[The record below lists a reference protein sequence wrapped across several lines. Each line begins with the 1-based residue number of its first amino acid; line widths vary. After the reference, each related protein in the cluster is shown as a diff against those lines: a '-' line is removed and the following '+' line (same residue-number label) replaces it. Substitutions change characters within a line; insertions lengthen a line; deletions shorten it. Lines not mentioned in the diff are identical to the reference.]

1 MSFGPFFQSL
11 EMTAFIAGCTG
22 TVTTY
27 NGFDLTLQGADIYS
41 LSGPLTCF
49 ISGMIAPS
57 GSGLFPLFLTGA
69 YGVVEDSIPFVIAGQ
84 GEEGYLPLFTRGIFT
99 NSTNPLVGGSGLT
112 SDFPLY
118 MMGTGVNPYVP
129 GTTGNLSSSINL
141 SLVGYAYSTSG
152 NLSLYTYGIDVPQTN
167 TVRLFTAGS
176 LGSSQSGIN
185 LFTSGIGYISN
196 EGIELFIRGY

>member
-1 MSFGPFFQSL
+1 MSFGPFSQSL
-11 EMTAFIAGCTG
+11 TMTAVIAGCTG
-22 TVTTY
+22 TVTSY
-27 NGFDLTLQGADIYS
+27 NGFDLYTVGPDVRSLESNLTLFA
-41 LSGPLTCF
+41 
-49 ISGMIAPS
+49 SGMIAPS
-57 GSGLFPLFLTGA
+57 GSGLFPLYLTGA

-129 GTTGNLSSSINL
+129 GTTGNLSSSVNL

-152 NLSLYTYGIDVPQTN
+152 NLNLYTYGIDVPQTN
-167 TVRLFTAGS
+167 TIRLFTAGA
-176 LGSSQSGIN
+176 LGASQSGIN

-196 EGIELFIRGY
+196 EGIDLFIRGY